1 MKKLKSLSIDTGVK
15 EVVEDKEEYK
25 SKIREFIEMEKVKL
39 LFRAMQSGL
48 PEQKVSEFLEKE
60 AIADFDL
67 QNFKSRFQIKQAEQ

>member
-39 LFRAMQSGL
+39 LFRAM
-48 PEQKVSEFLEKE
+48 
-60 AIADFDL
+60 
-67 QNFKSRFQIKQAEQ
+67 